1 MDKKNYQKPSIR
13 EVMIEDCPLL
23 GESNGTQGPGPGGT
37 RESRDFGE
45 EE

>member
-13 EVMIEDCPLL
+13 EVVIEDCPLC
-23 GESNGTQGPGPGGT
+23 ENSPQDPGPGGS